1 MSAADNTAA
10 DDAALML
17 RLRNGD
23 DLALNELM
31 ARWQQPMVGFV
42 YRFTGNHADAVDLA
56 QEVFVKVYQN
66 RHRYREGG
74 SFSSWIFAMA
84 ANLCRNHHRW
94 QSRHP
99 ADLAS
104 SEAEMPDTHDPAPL
118 PDDAAARKET
128 ALAVRDAVTTLP
140 ADLRLCVILSEYEGQ
155 SQAQIAVT
163 LGCTPKAVETR
174 LYRARQLLREKLGRL
189 LGHQSAARSA

>member
-1 MSAADNTAA
+1 MSAADDIAA
-10 DDAALML
+10 NDAALML

-23 DLALNELM
+23 DLALSELM
-31 ARWQQPMVGFV
+31 ARWQQPIVGFA

-56 QEVFVKVYQN
+56 QETFVKVYQN

-94 QSRHP
+94 QLRHP
-99 ADLAS
+99 GDVAAM
-104 SEAEMPDTHDPAPL
+104 EPEMPDSLDTAPF
-118 PDDAAARKET
+118 PDDAAVRKET
-128 ALAVRDAVTTLP
+128 ARAVRDAVTTLP
-140 ADLRLCVILSEYEGQ
+140 SDLRVCVILSEYEGQ
-155 SQAQIAVT
+155 SQAEIAGT

-174 LYRARQLLREKLGRL
+174 LYRARQLLREKLGRW
-189 LGHQSAARSA
+189 LGHPSAAASS